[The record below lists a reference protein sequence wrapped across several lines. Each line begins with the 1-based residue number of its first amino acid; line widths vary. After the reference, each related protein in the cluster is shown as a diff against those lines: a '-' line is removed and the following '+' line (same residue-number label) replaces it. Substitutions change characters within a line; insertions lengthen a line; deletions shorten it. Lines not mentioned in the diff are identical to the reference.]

1 MNELNSFTII
11 FCAGE
16 PVFKDMSNKKWVV
29 VAKGA
34 DYNRIA
40 KEHGISPY
48 LARIIRNRG
57 AVSDEEIDMFLNGSI
72 SQMHDPALM
81 RDMDI
86 AASILADAIEAQVP
100 VRIVGDYD
108 IDGVCA
114 SYILK
119 KGIEAAGGIVDVRL
133 PERIKDGYG
142 INENIIRTAYDDGIE
157 LIVTCDNGIAASA
170 ETALAQS
177 LGMSVIVTDHHEV
190 PYEETDGVKHFRL
203 PAADAVVDPKRE
215 DCTYP
220 FSGICGAMVA
230 YKLISYMYDHCD
242 IGETVRGR
250 AELLEELLV
259 FAAFA
264 TVGDLMELT
273 DENRIA
279 VKYGLE
285 RIKDTSNTGMR
296 ALIEATGLK
305 GDKISAYHV
314 GFILGPCINAT
325 GRLET
330 ADAALELFTES
341 DYGSALLKAQE
352 LVKINESRKNMTVAF
367 TNKAIRL
374 VGENYISD
382 KVLVVYMPE
391 CHESIAGIVAGRLR
405 EHYYRPSIVL
415 TDDIE
420 GNLKGSGRSIEQ
432 YPMYDELNKVRDLF
446 TKFGGHKMAAGLSM
460 PAGLADELRKRLN
473 DNCTLSDDDL
483 VEKIR
488 IDIPLP
494 IGYVTESFVGE
505 LDRLE
510 PFGVSNPKPVFA
522 EKDVP
527 VRSVQLLGKN
537 RNLLKMVLEGKNAAG
552 DTVPVEA
559 VYFGDTVEAYDEL
572 KDSKSVSILYQPGLN
587 EYNGKRSIQL
597 TVKDYMI

>member
-1 MNELNSFTII
+1 
-11 FCAGE
+11 
-16 PVFKDMSNKKWVV
+16 MSNKKWVV

-57 AVSDEEIDMFLNGSI
+57 AVSDEEIDMFLNGNI

-432 YPMYDELNKVRDLF
+432 YPMYDELNKVSDLF

>member
-1 MNELNSFTII
+1 
-11 FCAGE
+11 
-16 PVFKDMSNKKWVV
+16 MSNKKWVV

-57 AVSDEEIDMFLNGSI
+57 AVSDEEIDMFLNGNI

-242 IGETVRGR
+242 IGETVKGR

-432 YPMYDELNKVRDLF
+432 YPMYDELNKVSDLF

>member
-1 MNELNSFTII
+1 ML
-11 FCAGE
+11 C
-16 PVFKDMSNKKWVV
+16 MSNKKWVV

-34 DYNRIA
+34 DYNKIA
-40 KEHGISPY
+40 KDFGISPY

-57 AVSDEEIDMFLNGSI
+57 AVTDEEIDMFLNGNI
-72 SQMHDPALM
+72 SQMHAPSLM
-81 RDMDI
+81 KDMEA

-119 KGIEAAGGIVDVRL
+119 KGIGAAGGVVDVRL
-133 PERIKDGYG
+133 PERIRDGYG
-142 INENIIRTAYDDGIE
+142 INENIIRAAYNDGIE

-177 LGMSVIVTDHHEV
+177 LGMSIIVTDHHEV
-190 PYEETDGVKHFRL
+190 PYEEVDGIKHYKL

-220 FSGICGAMVA
+220 FAGICGAMVA
-230 YKLISYMYDHCD
+230 YKLICYMYEHCD
-242 IGETVRGR
+242 IGEMVENR
-250 AELLEELLV
+250 ESLLEELLT

-279 VKYGLE
+279 VKYGLDKL
-285 RIKDTSNTGMR
+285 RTTHNAGMR

-305 GDKISAYHV
+305 GDKITAYHV

-330 ADAALELFTES
+330 ADAALDLFAEE
-341 DYGSALLKAQE
+341 DYDLALGKAKE

-367 TNKAIRL
+367 TNKAIKL
-374 VGENYISD
+374 VEENYKSD
-382 KVLVVYMPE
+382 RVLVVYMPE
-391 CHESIAGIVAGRLR
+391 CHESLAGIVAGRLR
-405 EHYYRPSIVL
+405 EHFYKPSIVL

-432 YPMYDELNKVRDLF
+432 YSMYDELNKVSDLF

-460 PAGLADELRKRLN
+460 PAGTADMLRSRLN
-473 DNCTLSDDDL
+473 EKCTLTDEDL
-483 VEKIR
+483 IEKIR

-494 IGYVTESFVGE
+494 TGFVNEAFVEE

-527 VRSVQLLGKN
+527 VRSIQLLGKN
-537 RNLLKMVLEGKNAAG
+537 KNLLKMVLEGKNASGEA
-552 DTVPVEA
+552 VAVEA
-559 VYFGDTVEAYDEL
+559 VYFGDTEKAYEEL
-572 KDSKSVSILYQPGLN
+572 RDRKSVSVLYQPGFN
-587 EYNGKRSIQL
+587 EYNGRRSIQL
-597 TVKDYMI
+597 VIRDYI

>member
-1 MNELNSFTII
+1 
-11 FCAGE
+11 
-16 PVFKDMSNKKWVV
+16 MSNKKWVV

-34 DYNRIA
+34 DYNKIA
-40 KEHGISPY
+40 RDFGISPY

-57 AVSDEEIDMFLNGSI
+57 AVTDEEIDMFLNGDI
-72 SQMHDPALM
+72 SKMHDPSLM
-81 RDMDI
+81 KDMET

-119 KGIEAAGGIVDVRL
+119 KGIGAAGGVVDVRL
-133 PERIKDGYG
+133 PERIRDGYG

-157 LIVTCDNGIAASA
+157 LIVTCDNGIAAAA

-177 LGMSVIVTDHHEV
+177 LGMSIIVTDHHEV
-190 PYEETDGVKHFRL
+190 PYEEVDGIKHYRL

-230 YKLISYMYDHCD
+230 YKLICYMYDHCD
-242 IGETVRGR
+242 IGDMVENR
-250 AELLEELLV
+250 ESLLEELLT

-279 VKYGLE
+279 VKYGLD
-285 RIKDTSNTGMR
+285 RLKDTPNVGMR
-296 ALIEATGLK
+296 ALIEATGLS
-305 GDKISAYHV
+305 GGKIAAYHV

-330 ADAALELFTES
+330 ADAALDLFTEE
-341 DYGSALLKAQE
+341 DYDLALGKAGE

-367 TNKAIRL
+367 TNKAIKL
-374 VGENYISD
+374 VEENYKSD

-391 CHESIAGIVAGRLR
+391 CHESLAGIVAGRLR
-405 EHYYRPSIVL
+405 EHFYKPSIVL

-432 YPMYDELNKVRDLF
+432 YSMYDELNKVSDLF

-460 PAGLADELRKRLN
+460 PAGTADLLRKRLN
-473 DNCTLSDDDL
+473 GICTLTDEDL
-483 VEKIR
+483 IEKIR

-494 IGYVTESFVGE
+494 VGYVSEAFIE
-505 LDRLE
+505 EIDRLE

-522 EKDVP
+522 QKDVP

-537 RNLLKMVLEGKNAAG
+537 KNLLKMVLEGKNAAG
-552 DTVPVEA
+552 DTVAVEA
-559 VYFGDTVEAYDEL
+559 VYFGNTEEAYEEL
-572 KDSKSVSILYQPGLN
+572 KDRKSVSVLYQPGFN
-587 EYNGKRSIQL
+587 EYNGGRSIQL
-597 TVKDYMI
+597 VIRDYI

>member
-1 MNELNSFTII
+1 MFLSFFYINRDLNDIML
-11 FCAGE
+11 C
-16 PVFKDMSNKKWVV
+16 MSNKKWVV

-34 DYNRIA
+34 DYNKIA
-40 KEHGISPY
+40 RDFGISPY

-57 AVSDEEIDMFLNGSI
+57 AVTDEEIDMFLNGDI
-72 SQMHDPALM
+72 SKMHDPSLM
-81 RDMDI
+81 KDMDT

-119 KGIEAAGGIVDVRL
+119 KGISAAGGVVDVRL
-133 PERIKDGYG
+133 PERIRDGYG

-157 LIVTCDNGIAASA
+157 LIVTCDNGIAAAA

-177 LGMSVIVTDHHEV
+177 LGMSIIVTDHHEV
-190 PYEETDGVKHFRL
+190 PYEEVDGTKHYRL
-203 PAADAVVDPKRE
+203 PAADAVVDPKRK

-220 FSGICGAMVA
+220 FPGICGAMVA

-242 IGETVRGR
+242 IGDMVENR
-250 AELLEELLV
+250 ESLLEELLT

-279 VKYGLE
+279 VKYGLD
-285 RIKDTSNTGMR
+285 RLKDTPNVGMR
-296 ALIEATGLK
+296 ALIEATGLS
-305 GDKISAYHV
+305 GGKITAYHV

-330 ADAALELFTES
+330 ADAALDLFTEE
-341 DYGSALLKAQE
+341 DYDVALGKAGE

-367 TNKAIRL
+367 TNKAIKL
-374 VGENYISD
+374 VEENYKSD

-391 CHESIAGIVAGRLR
+391 CHESLAGIVAGRLR
-405 EHYYRPSIVL
+405 EHFYKPSIVL

-432 YPMYDELNKVRDLF
+432 YSMYDELNKVRELF

-460 PAGLADELRKRLN
+460 PAGTADLLRERLN
-473 DNCTLSDDDL
+473 GICTLTDEDL
-483 VEKIR
+483 IEKIR

-494 IGYVTESFVGE
+494 VGYVNEAFVE
-505 LDRLE
+505 EIDRLE

-527 VRSVQLLGKN
+527 VRSIQLLGKN

-552 DTVPVEA
+552 DAVAVEA
-559 VYFGDTVEAYDEL
+559 VYFGDTEGAYEEL
-572 KDSKSVSILYQPGLN
+572 RDRTSVSVLYQPGVN
-587 EYNGKRSIQL
+587 EYNGRRSIQL
-597 TVKDYMI
+597 VIKDYI